1 MKFKKGQGGGR
12 GVDGSD
18 FIAMYTLRFWCISI
32 LYKYVTAV
40 ENCIIIEAG
49 LNKFT
54 FFEC

>member
-1 MKFKKGQGGGR
+1 MKFKKGQGEGV

-40 ENCIIIEAG
+40 GNCIIIEAG

>member
-1 MKFKKGQGGGR
+1 MKGEGV

-18 FIAMYTLRFWCISI
+18 LIAMYTLRFWCISI

-40 ENCIIIEAG
+40 GNCIIIEAG